1 MKFELSISTEYLPDW
16 TTGDGIRELVQN
28 AKDCE
33 TQNGCAMEVK
43 HSRNT
48 LRITNVGA
56 RLDRKAM
63 LFGHSTNRTRGDLIG
78 QFGEGLKLGVLALV
92 RSGNHVVIRSGADVW
107 KPSLKPS
114 EAFGTNVLVFDVRQS
129 RNPVDAVE
137 IEVQGITKEAWEEIR
152 KRFVF
157 LHPPGK
163 KTIVT
168 SYGILYQDAPG
179 MIFAKGI
186 FVQHDP
192 DLRYGY
198 DFSDLNLDRDRR
210 MAQRY
215 DLESAMSF
223 LLCSAAM
230 KGEDFLEELYKALAE
245 NCKDTE
251 GVRYW
256 HATQLWDKLVQKF
269 RSQHGE
275 GAFPVENEDDR
286 KRLAFFGKTGVML
299 PKVLCVLLHQ
309 KMGGVDEFLR
319 QCAACITDAHPL
331 DNLEPEEIGNLARAN
346 CICHQVYEVSPHCDV
361 VDFADPLYLGMWRSA
376 NSCICIARKILMD
389 PALTLRT
396 LMHEYAH
403 AASGGG
409 DGDPQFISALESAWS
424 KAYERRT

>member
-33 TQNGCAMEVK
+33 TQNGCAMKVK

-48 LRITNVGA
+48 LRISNAGA

-63 LFGHSTNRTRGDLIG
+63 LFGHSTKRDRDDLIG
-78 QFGEGLKLGVLALV
+78 QFGEGLKLGILALV
-92 RSGNHVVIRSGADVW
+92 RSGNHVVIRSGVDVW

-114 EAFGTNVLVFDVRQS
+114 EAFGTNVLVFDIRES
-129 RNPVDAVE
+129 RNAVDAVE
-137 IEVQGITKEAWEEIR
+137 IEVQGITKEAWEGIR

-168 SYGILYQDAPG
+168 SYGTLYQDAPG

-198 DFSDLNLDRDRR
+198 DFADLKLDRDRR

-223 LLCSAAM
+223 LLCSAAT
-230 KGEDFLEELYKALAE
+230 KDEVFLAELYKALAE
-245 NCKDTE
+245 GCKDTE
-251 GVRYW
+251 GIQYW
-256 HATQLWDKLVQKF
+256 HASPIRDKLVQKF
-269 RSQHGE
+269 RSQHGD

-299 PKVLCVLLHQ
+299 PKVLCALLHW
-309 KMGGVDEFLR
+309 KMGGVDQYLS
-319 QCAACITDAHPL
+319 QCAACITNTHPL
-331 DNLEPEEIGNLARAN
+331 DSLGPEENANLLRAK
-346 CICHQVYEVSPHCDV
+346 CICNQVYEASPPCDV
-361 VDFADPLYLGMWRSA
+361 VDFADTTFLGMWESA
-376 NSCICIARKILMD
+376 NGCICIARKILTD
-389 PALTLRT
+389 AALTLRT

-403 AASGGG
+403 ATSGGV
-409 DGDPQFISALESAWS
+409 DGDPQFISTLESAWS
-424 KAYERRT
+424 KAYERK